1 MLKILEKHEVK
12 WVSGGSS
19 LLNPAAFAA
28 SVFIFVGA
36 RQIFTGCLNR
46 KATEFALGVVSLTA
60 GLVIVTEG
68 ILNRTGGFVDKKVKE
83 NCCHDE
89 GNDK

>member
-1 MLKILEKHEVK
+1 MKILEKHEIK
-12 WVSGGSS
+12 WVSGCSS

-36 RQIFTGCLNR
+36 RQIFTGYLNR

-68 ILNRTGGFVDKKVKE
+68 ILNRTGVFDKKAKE
-83 NCCHDE
+83 NCCYDE
-89 GNDK
+89 RNDK